1 LGINVKNCF
10 DALFQKKESKKMQDE
25 LKAAQKVVNIIIDF
39 FVNYSFQVVGAIV
52 ILVVAVLVARTVAS
66 FLAKLFE
73 RKKFDITLS
82 KFTISA
88 AKVVIFGFAIIIAL
102 GKFGITIAPFVA
114 ALAGMAF
121 GASFAIQGPMANYGA
136 GLVIILTRPFVVGNT
151 ITISG
156 VNGIVEEI
164 NLGATI
170 LTDEDGVKITIP
182 NKHIVGEILHNSE
195 ERRIVEEVVGISY
208 DSDPEKA
215 IGIIKEALGEFKEIS
230 TEPPPRVG
238 IQQFGDSSINIGLR
252 YWIPTREY
260 FGTLYQVNLAVYKQ
274 LKARDIE
281 IPYPQRDIHI
291 ISRSQD
297 APFAASQI

>member
-1 LGINVKNCF
+1 
-10 DALFQKKESKKMQDE
+10 MQDE
-25 LKAAQKVVNIIIDF
+25 LKAAQKVVNLIIDF

-73 RKKFDITLS
+73 RKKLDITLS
-82 KFTISA
+82 KFLISA
-88 AKVVIFGFAIIIAL
+88 AKASVLGFAIIIAL

-151 ITISG
+151 VTVAG
-156 VNGIVEEI
+156 VNGIVEEV
-164 NLGATI
+164 NLGTTI

-182 NKHIVGEILHNSE
+182 NKHVVGEILHNSE
-195 ERRIVEEVVGISY
+195 ERRIVEEIVGISY

-215 IGIIKEALGEFKEIS
+215 IGIIKEALDGFKEIS
-230 TEPPPRVG
+230 TEPPPRIG

-260 FGTLYQVNLAVYKQ
+260 FGTLYRVNLAVYKQ
-274 LKARDIE
+274 LKASDIE

-291 ISRSQD
+291 ISR
-297 APFAASQI
+297 